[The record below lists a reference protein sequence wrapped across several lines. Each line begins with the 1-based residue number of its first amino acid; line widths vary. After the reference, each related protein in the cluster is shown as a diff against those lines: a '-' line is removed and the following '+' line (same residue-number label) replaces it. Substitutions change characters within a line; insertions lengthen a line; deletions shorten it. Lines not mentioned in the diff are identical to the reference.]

1 MTVIH
6 GQDILR
12 TQILTVLSMGIF
24 VGMKHVQHVQKG
36 ILAPVP
42 PLARYLSFTIM
53 PEKSPAGSL
62 RSLCKLIDGDKT
74 VVGLGQSF
82 VRALGREVPGLD
94 VFPGYAAPGLDVP
107 STPASLWCW
116 LRGNDRGE
124 LVHRARSIVQCVTPA
139 LQLQHT
145 IDGFRYKSGFDLSG
159 YEDGTEN
166 PKGAAAVKAVVVTG
180 QGAGLDG
187 GSFVAV
193 QQWVHNLDRLE
204 AMTTKEQ
211 DHTIGRRKR
220 DNKELGKAP
229 ASAHVKRTAQESFD
243 PAAFIVRRSMP
254 WAHGHQAGLVFVA
267 FGNSF
272 DAFDAL
278 LRRMVGADDGIV
290 DALFTFTRPISGSYF
305 WCPPIKNGSL
315 DLRAV
320 GL

>member
-1 MTVIH
+1 MN
-6 GQDILR
+6 Q
-12 TQILTVLSMGIF
+12 
-24 VGMKHVQHVQKG
+24 VQHVQKG
-36 ILAPVP
+36 ILSPVP
-42 PLARYLSFTIM
+42 PLARYLSFTIATGKN
-53 PEKSPAGSL
+53 PTGSL
-62 RSLCKLIDGDKT
+62 RSLCKLADGDKT
-74 VVGLGQSF
+74 VVGLSQSL
-82 VRALGREVPGLD
+82 VRALGREVPGLE
-94 VFPGYAAPGLDVP
+94 VFPNYAAPGFNVP
-107 STPASLWCW
+107 STPAALWCW

-124 LVHRARSIVQCVTPA
+124 LVHRARLIVQRVAPV

-166 PKGAAAVKAVVVTG
+166 PKGAAAIKAAVVTG
-180 QGAGLDG
+180 QRTGLDG

-193 QQWVHNLDRLE
+193 QQWVHDPDTLE

-243 PAAFIVRRSMP
+243 PTAFIVRRSMP
-254 WAHGHQAGLVFVA
+254 WADAHQAGLVFVA
-267 FGNSF
+267 FGHSF
-272 DAFDAL
+272 DAFNAL
-278 LRRMVGADDGIV
+278 LRRMVGAEDGIV

-305 WCPPIKNGSL
+305 WCPPMKNGSL

-320 GL
+320 GV

>member
-1 MTVIH
+1 MN
-6 GQDILR
+6 
-12 TQILTVLSMGIF
+12 
-24 VGMKHVQHVQKG
+24 
-36 ILAPVP
+36 
-42 PLARYLSFTIM
+42 
-53 PEKSPAGSL
+53 PAGSL
-62 RSLCKLIDGDKT
+62 RYLSRLADGEQT

-82 VRALGREVPGLD
+82 VRALGRDVPGLA
-94 VFPGYAAPGLDVP
+94 VFPSYAVPGFDVP

-116 LRGNDRGE
+116 LRGNDQGE
-124 LVHRARSIVQCVTPA
+124 LVHRTRAIVQTVAPG

-145 IDGFRYKSGFDLSG
+145 IDSFRYKSGFDLSG

-166 PKGAAAVKAVVVTG
+166 PKGAAAVKAAVVAG

-193 QQWVHNLDRLE
+193 QQWVHNLDTFE

-220 DNKELGKAP
+220 DNKELGRAP

-243 PAAFIVRRSMP
+243 PAAFILRRSMP
-254 WAHGHQAGLVFVA
+254 WADAHQAGLVFVA
-267 FGNSF
+267 FGHSF

-278 LRRMVGADDGIV
+278 LRRMVGAEDGIM
-290 DALFTFTRPISGSYF
+290 DALFRFTRPISGNYF
-305 WCPPIKNGSL
+305 WCPPMKGGYLNLS
-315 DLRAV
+315 AV